1 LLQKC
6 IISTLLV
13 FSFAVCFATNK
24 KPSHD
29 STTVIIQLNR
39 IDILDHN
46 AAIDS
51 IYLVFDKFDHSG
63 AGIVKQKFYPTDNTI
78 RLTIPKGKYY
88 VNIVCLGL
96 FIGENFDRII
106 NAKENK
112 ENIVSIKLREPA
124 LFTPGLAYIPEEKI
138 DLSNLMVTRYKLPK

>member
-1 LLQKC
+1 M
-6 IISTLLV
+6 V
-13 FSFAVCFATNK
+13 FSYAVCPAATK
-24 KPSHD
+24 KPLHD
-29 STTVIIQLNR
+29 STTVIIQLNKTN
-39 IDILDHN
+39 IFDHN

-63 AGIVKQKFYPTDNTI
+63 AGIVKQKFYPTDNII

-96 FIGENFDRII
+96 YIGENFDRVI

-112 ENIVSIKLREPA
+112 ENILAIKLREPA

-138 DLSNLMVTRYKLPK
+138 DLMNLVVTRYNLPK